1 MLWANEIPVNTQI
14 KQCFIFW
21 KRNDLENLQSH
32 KWESVAHILEGEM
45 DIKKKKKGGKKIAY
59 YLF

>member
-1 MLWANEIPVNTQI
+1 MLWANEISVNIQI

-21 KRNDLENLQSH
+21 KRNYLENLQPH

-45 DIKKKKKGGKKIAY
+45 DIKKKKGGKKIAY

>member
-1 MLWANEIPVNTQI
+1 MLWANEISVNIQI

-21 KRNDLENLQSH
+21 KRNDLENLQPH

-45 DIKKKKKGGKKIAY
+45 DIKKKKRGKKIAY